1 MPLRAECKSRPASRH
16 GPGVTADRSVTV
28 TRTVSP
34 GARRPSAPG
43 QGAPSQ
49 LSLKNTG
56 RQAYV
61 PHRDAEGTGIS
72 IESLSQ
78 VGWTELE
85 EQPGVTGYQRF
96 WPGLLAGPG
105 PGLGPGPFRTT
116 YFLSEG

>member
-1 MPLRAECKSRPASRH
+1 M
-16 GPGVTADRSVTV
+16 TV
-28 TRTVSP
+28 TRTVTP
-34 GARRPSAPG
+34 GTRRPSAPG

-105 PGLGPGPFRTT
+105 PGLGPGPFRTPQGL
-116 YFLSEG
+116 LSIRGLEPFTIKVVESSRCCVGVS

>member
-1 MPLRAECKSRPASRH
+1 MQVPARQPSWRPGR
-16 GPGVTADRSVTV
+16 D
-28 TRTVSP
+28 
-34 GARRPSAPG
+34 RRPLGDRDSDRDPWG
-43 QGAPSQ
+43 PPPVGAPSQ

-116 YFLSEG
+116 YFLSEA

>member
-1 MPLRAECKSRPASRH
+1 M
-16 GPGVTADRSVTV
+16 TV
-28 TRTVSP
+28 TRTVTP
-34 GARRPSAPG
+34 GTRRPSAPG

-61 PHRDAEGTGIS
+61 PHRDAEGTRLRLKLSGIS
-72 IESLSQ
+72 VKS

-105 PGLGPGPFRTT
+105 PGLGLGPFRTT
-116 YFLSEG
+116 YFLSEA

>member
-1 MPLRAECKSRPASRH
+1 MP
-16 GPGVTADRSVTV
+16 
-28 TRTVSP
+28 
-34 GARRPSAPG
+34 
-43 QGAPSQ
+43 
-49 LSLKNTG
+49 
-56 RQAYV
+56 Y
-61 PHRDAEGTGIS
+61 RDAKGTGLRLKLSGIS
-72 IESLSQ
+72 VKSLSQ

>member
-1 MPLRAECKSRPASRH
+1 MQVPARQPS
-16 GPGVTADRSVTV
+16 
-28 TRTVSP
+28 
-34 GARRPSAPG
+34 RRPGRDRRTLGDRDSDRDPWG
-43 QGAPSQ
+43 PPPVRAPSQ
-49 LSLKNTG
+49 LYLKNTG